1 MAEEQYYALCVEDEE
16 GTTEVVYFELGEGA
30 MGALGMSVYTAPDGE
45 LQCRHLEDVDV
56 IIAPKS
62 REELLDAMHT
72 GVPGSVY
79 VDGERI
85 SGSVFK
91 ARLKD
96 ALGIPVRQPRVVRLD
111 PDPESVRITAA
122 RGLLLASAK
131 PRTKGKI
138 PPNLAGQPTEQDEGI
153 GAGTRHG
160 SGGSEAAGHHRECR
174 KQTRTTATV
183 RA

>member
-45 LQCRHLEDVDV
+45 LQRRHLEDVDDV
-56 IIAPKS
+56 DIVIAPKS
-62 REELLDAMHT
+62 HEELLDAMHT

-91 ARLKD
+91 ARLKG

-111 PDPESVRITAA
+111 YDPE
-122 RGLLLASAK
+122 
-131 PRTKGKI
+131 
-138 PPNLAGQPTEQDEGI
+138 
-153 GAGTRHG
+153 
-160 SGGSEAAGHHRECR
+160 
-174 KQTRTTATV
+174 
-183 RA
+183 